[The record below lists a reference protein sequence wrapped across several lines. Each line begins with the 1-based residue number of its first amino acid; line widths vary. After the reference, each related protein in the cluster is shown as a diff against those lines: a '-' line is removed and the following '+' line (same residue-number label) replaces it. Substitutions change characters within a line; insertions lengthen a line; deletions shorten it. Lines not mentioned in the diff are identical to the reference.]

1 LENLE
6 SSIAVVTRKHPSS
19 FKDTPPRKEK
29 FYKTREALAKEGYGY
44 WITWVLYSFDEEE
57 RKTRIQNLSYTC

>member
-29 FYKTREALAKEGYGY
+29 FYKTREALAKEG
-44 WITWVLYSFDEEE
+44 
-57 RKTRIQNLSYTC
+57 